1 MRILVASAQ
10 KNSRYENHILDALTD
25 ICSSSPAVLAAVEHF
40 TNKCNLRQDRRR
52 DLLKTVTADYEDDET
67 AKNLNLGPVTRELR
81 TVGSDGGP
89 AVQSFRELSFRA
101 RPVHSFPFQLGSLL
115 DENQRHRLEKVWA
128 SSRALK
134 RNRNDDDLDNI
145 NPDINLSICALC
157 GSAIDSE
164 KKYAVHVHYQY
175 TQVV

>member
-1 MRILVASAQ
+1 
-10 KNSRYENHILDALTD
+10 
-25 ICSSSPAVLAAVEHF
+25 
-40 TNKCNLRQDRRR
+40 
-52 DLLKTVTADYEDDET
+52 
-67 AKNLNLGPVTRELR
+67 
-81 TVGSDGGP
+81 
-89 AVQSFRELSFRA
+89 
-101 RPVHSFPFQLGSLL
+101 
-115 DENQRHRLEKVWA
+115 VWA

-164 KKYAVHVHYQY
+164 KKFAVHVHYQY